1 MSYLKK
7 EPVDT
12 NKETQD
18 WTTDEWQEYF
28 ESNQPLPSDTYD
40 GGFWEE
46 Q

>member
-1 MSYLKK
+1 MIPKDNITLDS
-7 EPVDT
+7 
-12 NKETQD
+12 ETQE
-18 WTTDEWQEYF
+18 WTEKQWEEYF